1 MPYGKKERRMK
12 KWLLALL
19 LLSPTAVKAE
29 LITPQFTQ
37 GSMQSTTTTT
47 QEITE
52 EIVTTVYGSK
62 LNKWAG
68 DGVTHSSTSSGGI
81 TDTDSVFNL
90 TTAGSDFSLEIVER
104 AADSVV
110 EKIEIDRTIETTATT
125 TSLSVFSQ

>member
-1 MPYGKKERRMK
+1 MK
-12 KWLLALL
+12 KWLLLL
-19 LLSPTAVKAE
+19 MLLSPSVVRAE

-62 LNKWAG
+62 LQKWSG
-68 DGVTHSSTSSGGI
+68 DNITHTSASGGGI
-81 TDTDSVFNL
+81 ADSDSVFTV
-90 TTAGSDFSLEIVER
+90 TTAGSDFSLEIVDR
-104 AADSVV
+104 AAYSIV
-110 EKIEIDRTIETTATT
+110 EKIEIDRVIETSATT